1 MRGEKNNFKKSL
13 TCMVNFTHFYPQ
25 NRESAVSQT
34 RRKAKVDHCTI
45 NLKKIYKPLLV
56 SKERND
62 MNYFSTKQS

>member
-1 MRGEKNNFKKSL
+1 
-13 TCMVNFTHFYPQ
+13 MVNFTHFYPQ
-25 NRESAVSQT
+25 NRESVVSQT